1 MVRASTSGPTVEF
14 TSARGLKTRCM
25 AMDNS
30 SGQTANNTKEI
41 SRMTRSMVRE
51 PSSGPMAEF
60 TQASGSM
67 ESKMAQVF
75 TLLNKMECQAW
86 VFGKKENT

>member
-1 MVRASTSGPTVEF
+1 
-14 TSARGLKTRCM
+14 
-25 AMDNS
+25 
-30 SGQTANNTKEI
+30 
-41 SRMTRSMVRE
+41 MVRE
-51 PSSGPMAEF
+51 PSSGPMVEF

-67 ESKMAQVF
+67 ESKMAQAF